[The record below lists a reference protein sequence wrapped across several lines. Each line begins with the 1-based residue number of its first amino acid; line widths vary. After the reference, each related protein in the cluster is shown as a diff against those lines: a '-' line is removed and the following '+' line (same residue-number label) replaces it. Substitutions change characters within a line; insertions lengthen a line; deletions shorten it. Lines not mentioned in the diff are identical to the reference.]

1 MSNQVDMFKYYASQ
15 LNLTKPQLEAVTDCF
30 KACFEAEANGVENI
44 NPKVQDETTPS
55 EKRQPHVPF
64 SESDHLH
71 TFPENDMANLFKT
84 NNARLARAMNAKTS
98 VPQVN
103 AKDQKR
109 IMDYGK
115 NTAGGNY
122 SNTVNMEEQRQAGI
136 AAQRQKVMNLQ
147 RELNKALG
155 INLAVDG
162 IKGPQTIAAEKRY
175 KAMLAGNQQYS
186 NEQANAARAKYA
198 GTPEPIRS
206 NTNWQKQSP
215 DNVPRYNGDAPDPR
229 AVTATAKTNWGQA
242 NTSGT
247 PTRPAQPSTGDASGE
262 QKEGLAQKYWEL
274 NQKYNP
280 VSPRHLKEAWDWW
293 TK

>member
-1 MSNQVDMFKYYASQ
+1 MSNQVDMFKFYASQ

-122 SNTVNMEEQRQAGI
+122 SNTVNMEEKRQADI

-175 KAMLAGNQQYS
+175 KAMMAGNQQYS

-215 DNVPRYNGDAPDPR
+215 DNGPRYYGDAPDPR
-229 AVTATAKTNWGQA
+229 ALATTAKTNWGQA
-242 NTSGT
+242 NMSGT
-247 PTRPAQPSTGDASGE
+247 PTRPAQPSAGDAAGE
-262 QKEGLAQKYWEL
+262 QKEGLAQKYWEA

>member
-1 MSNQVDMFKYYASQ
+1 MSNVETFKYYASQ

-71 TFPENDMANLFKT
+71 TFPENDMADLFKT

-122 SNTVNMEEQRQAGI
+122 NNTVNMEEERQAGI

-175 KAMLAGNQQYS
+175 KAMLAGNQQYAANQS
-186 NEQANAARAKYA
+186 NKTVNAARVKYA
-198 GTPEPIRS
+198 GTPEPVAS
-206 NTNWQKQSP
+206 DTEV
-215 DNVPRYNGDAPDPR
+215 NVSG
-229 AVTATAKTNWGQA
+229 TAK
-242 NTSGT
+242 
-247 PTRPAQPSTGDASGE
+247 PPAPPSTVDSVRE
-262 QKEGLAQKYWEL
+262 QKESLPQKFFEL

-280 VSPRHLKEAWDWW
+280 LSPRHVKEAWDWW

>member
-1 MSNQVDMFKYYASQ
+1 MSNQVDMFKFYASQ

-84 NNARLARAMNAKTS
+84 NNARLARAMKAKTS

-198 GTPEPIRS
+198 GTPEPISEPIRS
-206 NTNWQKQSP
+206 NTNWHMQST
-215 DNVPRYNGDAPDPR
+215 DANV
-229 AVTATAKTNWGQA
+229 
-242 NTSGT
+242 SGT
-247 PTRPAQPSTGDASGE
+247 PTRPAQPSTGDAAGE
-262 QKEGLAQKYWEL
+262 QKEGLAQKYWEF

-280 VSPRHLKEAWDWW
+280 VSPRHLKEAWNWW

>member
-1 MSNQVDMFKYYASQ
+1 MSNQVDMFKFYASQ

-55 EKRQPHVPF
+55 AKRQPHVPF
-64 SESDHLH
+64 NESEHFN
-71 TFPENDMANLFKT
+71 TFPENDLANLLKT
-84 NNARLARAMNAKTS
+84 NNANLNRAMHAKTNS
-98 VPQVN
+98 PQVP

-109 IMDYGK
+109 IIDYGK
-115 NTAGGNY
+115 NTVGGNY

-162 IKGPQTIAAEKRY
+162 IRGPQTIAAEKRY
-175 KAMLAGNQQYS
+175 KAMQAGNQKYG

-198 GTPEPIRS
+198 GTTEPIRS
-206 NTNWQKQSP
+206 NTTWQKQSP
-215 DNVPRYNGDAPDPR
+215 DNGPRYYGDAPDPR
-229 AVTATAKTNWGQA
+229 AVNATAKTNWGNQSGVNYRTGKGPQPKGNEWGQA

-247 PTRPAQPSTGDASGE
+247 PTRPADKASQQQAPSR
-262 QKEGLAQKYWEL
+262 
-274 NQKYNP
+274 YNVDFMP
-280 VSPRHLKEAWDWW
+280 K
-293 TK
+293 